1 MSGAKQPSPLVS
13 FAYDW
18 VGGDIHGLSALAGT
32 LYGYLPEIVDVA
44 TALDTGVARL
54 DQDAGWTGSAAE
66 AFETA
71 WDTDSALL
79 MAFSIALEQIGDVVN
94 GLAVAL
100 AAIEHALE
108 DAADEFRA
116 VGVPVPETGTPP
128 AVSEPGSV
136 TPGSAQAQQV
146 ADANG
151 YAAAYNL
158 AMGEALEARNQASA
172 ELQALYTQITP
183 PPSKAGSPADGSDYG
198 LEPGEKLSIA
208 DILRAA
214 WVAPTA
220 LVEVEEKSVGEA
232 ESEEAKAVKAY
243 KLAKKAYMSNFA
255 EQTTEDV
262 RELDRLGDAIGTART
277 ELSGAE
283 KQLEGVEQIQK
294 DFVGSKALDTSIE
307 ELMTT
312 LTKSAGEAGAEAGSS
327 ILSRII
333 DIGEDIPVLDV
344 GVAVAGTVLDSIT
357 DVDHGKP
364 WYEAV
369 PEDLL
374 ANVAG
379 VATGLAMV
387 GGFAVLGAAATA
399 GSIPAAGVAVV
410 CVGAVMA
417 SVAAVGVTSEIEN
430 LFSENWSQ
438 DIHKSGV
445 LAGTLDGVGHSLTN
459 TGRQLKHDAE
469 SLVHDVTSIF

>member
-1 MSGAKQPSPLVS
+1 M
-13 FAYDW
+13 
-18 VGGDIHGLSALAGT
+18 
-32 LYGYLPEIVDVA
+32 
-44 TALDTGVARL
+44 
-54 DQDAGWTGSAAE
+54 GWTGSAAE

-71 WDTDSALL
+71 WDTDSAALI
-79 MAFSIALEQIGDVVN
+79 AFSTALEQIGDVVN
-94 GLAVAL
+94 GLAVEL
-100 AAIEHALE
+100 AALEQAIE

-116 VGVPVPETGTPP
+116 AGVPVPENGTPP
-128 AVSEPGSV
+128 TVSVSGSV
-136 TPGSAQAQQV
+136 TAGSAQAQQV
-146 ADANG
+146 ANANG

-158 AMGEALEARNQASA
+158 AMGDALEARNQASA
-172 ELQALYTQITP
+172 QLQAIYAQITP
-183 PPSKAGSPADGSDYG
+183 QPSKAGSSADGPDYG
-198 LEPGEKLSIA
+198 LESGEKLA
-208 DILRAA
+208 LGDILRAA
-214 WVAPTA
+214 WVAPTT
-220 LVEVEEKSVGEA
+220 LVEAEEKGLGEA

-243 KLAKKAYMSNFA
+243 KLAKKAYMAKFA
-255 EQTTEDV
+255 EQTAEDV
-262 RELDRLGDAIGTART
+262 EELDRLGNAIGTART
-277 ELSGAE
+277 ELSGVG
-283 KQLEGVEQIQK
+283 KQLESVEQIQK
-294 DFVGSKALDTSIE
+294 NFVGSKALDTSIE

-344 GVAVAGTVLDSIT
+344 GVALAGTILDSIT

-379 VATGLAMV
+379 VAAGLAIV
-387 GGFAVLGAAATA
+387 GGFAALGAAAA
-399 GSIPAAGVAVV
+399 AESIPAAGVAVV
-410 CVGAVMA
+410 CAGAVVA

-430 LFSENWSQ
+430 LFNENWSQ

-459 TGRQLKHDAE
+459 TGRQLKHDGE